1 MNGKLVIRI
10 VLLALVAVGIGRW
23 AWQEFG
29 TEEAAVARESRPDG
43 VSVLALH
50 GDKRCRT
57 CVRISDLARDEIEKA
72 FAAEL
77 ADGRLHWASLNYEQP
92 EHREL
97 AQRYE
102 LVSSTIVLSRWQDGA
117 ETDWKKLDE
126 VWDLIGDEAAYRK
139 YIDERV
145 AAMLETP

>member
-1 MNGKLVIRI
+1 M
-10 VLLALVAVGIGRW
+10 
-23 AWQEFG
+23 
-29 TEEAAVARESRPDG
+29 
-43 VSVLALH
+43 LALH

-57 CVRISDLARDEIEKA
+57 CIRISDLAREEIEKS

-77 ADGRLHWASLNYEQP
+77 ADGRLHWESLNYEQP

-97 AQRYE
+97 AKHYE

-126 VWDLIGDEAAYRK
+126 VWDLIGDEARYRK
-139 YIDERV
+139 FIDERV
-145 AAMLETP
+145 AAMLETS

>member
-1 MNGKLVIRI
+1 MKGRLVIRI
-10 VLLALVAVGIGRW
+10 VLFAIVAAGIGRW
-23 AWQEFG
+23 AWEEFG
-29 TEEAAVARESRPDG
+29 RDEPAVVGTSRPDG
-43 VSVLALH
+43 LTVLALH

-57 CVRISDLARDEIEKA
+57 CIRISDLAREEIGNR

-77 ADGRLHWASLNYEQP
+77 ADGRLHWENVNYEQP

-97 AQRYE
+97 AERYG
-102 LVSSTIVLSRWQDGA
+102 LVSSTIVLSRWKDGA

-126 VWDLIGDEAAYRK
+126 VWDLIGDEPEYREF
-139 YIDERV
+139 IATRV